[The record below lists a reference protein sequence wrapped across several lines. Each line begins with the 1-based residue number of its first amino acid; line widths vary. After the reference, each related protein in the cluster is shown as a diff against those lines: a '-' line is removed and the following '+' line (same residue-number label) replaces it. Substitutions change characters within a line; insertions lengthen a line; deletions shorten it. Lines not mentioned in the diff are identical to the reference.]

1 MPKRLLKILPKRK
14 EKAVKSTPSH
24 ADKVW
29 KRMNQPVLGMLVFTV
44 LPFVIIAM
52 DYGIKHPKNGTMA
65 DLMTV
70 INGWQ
75 GLVAG
80 IFALLAAVFTARA
93 VVMQISSAEMAEQTR
108 LEEARALDERNTA
121 RALMAARSVMPL
133 TLNVLTDY
141 ANAVAKAS
149 ITVLDRSTGR
159 RVRLTV
165 DRMPPLPLAPSET
178 IPSLQAFILA
188 APVEMGPY
196 VADLL
201 SDLQLLSANASSAWS
216 RTIASD
222 EGHIVHQNNFEA
234 LIGRSAV
241 LYARISGLY
250 AFARRETDVVPDQP
264 LKANIDTALRLWLVA
279 PDAYPRYVEAAESY
293 FRKATSRAA

>member
-1 MPKRLLKILPKRK
+1 MLKRLMELRPKWMLKEPKPKPLEDIIWARLK
-14 EKAVKSTPSH
+14 VPALGMFIFACVIIGVLCADYYNHLEDTRLH
-24 ADKVW
+24 AD
-29 KRMNQPVLGMLVFTV
+29 LVNLFHEWQT
-44 LPFVIIAM
+44 LIGGGYAIIA
-52 DYGIKHPKNGTMA
+52 A
-65 DLMTV
+65 
-70 INGWQ
+70 
-75 GLVAG
+75 
-80 IFALLAAVFTARA
+80 IFAGRVIVVQIARA
-93 VVMQISSAEMAEQTR
+93 EEIEQARLSA
-108 LEEARALDERNTA
+108 ARIQDERNTA

-149 ITVLDRSTGR
+149 ITVLDRSAGR

-222 EGHIVHQNNFEA
+222 EGHIVHRNNFEA

-250 AFARRETDVVPDQP
+250 AFARRETDIVPDQP
-264 LKANIDTALRLWLVA
+264 MKANLDTALRLWLVA

-293 FRKATSRAA
+293 FRKATSREV